1 VAEPIQTCGPIAG
14 EQSMSPQRI
23 RRKTKVRPIQVHIEE
38 KDRWAVSGRLGKHLD
53 KMKKAVRN
61 FDDRLAILIDGIDD
75 AANKASVEAIEWMF
89 KTATHQFFFIDLTVE
104 EDSMI
109 RIFIDKNSDSTINI
123 DLYELACNSLED
135 TDPDEVKRYCEFF
148 RALANRIEGAFEAT
162 ADGYSVQRR
171 VAP

>member
-1 VAEPIQTCGPIAG
+1 
-14 EQSMSPQRI
+14 M
-23 RRKTKVRPIQVHIEE
+23 E

-75 AANKASVEAIEWMF
+75 AANKASVEAIEWTF
-89 KTATHQFFFIDLTVE
+89 KTATPKFFSIDSPGV
-104 EDSMI
+104 EDSTI
-109 RIFIDKNSDSTINI
+109 RIFITENDDSTINI
-123 DLYELACNSLED
+123 DLYELACNSLEE
-135 TDPDEVKRYCEFF
+135 TDPDEVKHYCEFF

-171 VAP
+171 AAP